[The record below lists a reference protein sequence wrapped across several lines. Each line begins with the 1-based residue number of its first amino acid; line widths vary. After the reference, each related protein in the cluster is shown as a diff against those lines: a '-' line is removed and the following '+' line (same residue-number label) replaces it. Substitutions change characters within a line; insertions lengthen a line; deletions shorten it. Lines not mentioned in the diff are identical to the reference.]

1 MLDAVRFEELGLP
14 AAAILT
20 EPFRATG
27 QVMAELQGFAG
38 YPFATIPHPVAS
50 LSAEQ
55 VMAVADAVTPTVESL
70 LLSGVADGPPA
81 VAVERVAVERVAV
94 ERVAVEPLAAAD
106 APAGSDAGAD
116 DASRRLQDVVETL
129 AEALRADRA
138 DLTAERSGSR
148 ITFRLHIPD
157 EACAECVM
165 PSSMLVP
172 MLQRRIDQEL
182 GPGLVVVLDDPRD
195 QKA

>member
-20 EPFRATG
+20 EPFRTTG
-27 QVMAELQGFAG
+27 LVMAELQGFTG
-38 YPFATIPHPVAS
+38 YPFATVPHPVAS

-55 VMAVADAVTPTVESL
+55 VTAVADAVTP
-70 LLSGVADGPPA
+70 
-81 VAVERVAVERVAV
+81 AVERLLVGGVT
-94 ERVAVEPLAAAD
+94 
-106 APAGSDAGAD
+106 
-116 DASRRLQDVVETL
+116 DASPADHADSAAVASAGLDDVVEAL
-129 AEALRADRA
+129 AEGLRADRA
-138 DLTAERSGSR
+138 DLTAARSGSR

-172 MLQRRIDQEL
+172 ILQRRVDAEL

-195 QKA
+195 HGT

>member
-38 YPFATIPHPVAS
+38 YPFATVPHPVAS
-50 LSAEQ
+50 LSEEQ
-55 VMAVADAVTPTVESL
+55 AMAVADAVTPAVERL
-70 LLSGVADGPPA
+70 LLSGPADGPPA
-81 VAVERVAVERVAV
+81 VAVEP
-94 ERVAVEPLAAAD
+94 VAVEPVAAAD

-116 DASRRLQDVVETL
+116 EASRRLEDVVETL

-195 QKA
+195 QEA

>member
-20 EPFRATG
+20 EPFRTTG
-27 QVMAELQGFAG
+27 LVMAELQGFAD
-38 YPFATIPHPVAS
+38 YPFATVPHPVAS

-55 VMAVADAVTPTVESL
+55 VTALADAVTP
-70 LLSGVADGPPA
+70 
-81 VAVERVAVERVAV
+81 AVERLLLDGTTDALPIESVEA
-94 ERVAVEPLAAAD
+94 
-106 APAGSDAGAD
+106 AGAEQSSLD
-116 DASRRLQDVVETL
+116 DVVETL
-129 AEALRADRA
+129 AEGLRADRA
-138 DLTAERSGSR
+138 DLTAERSGDR

-172 MLQRRIDQEL
+172 ILQRRVDDEL
-182 GPGLVVVLDDPRD
+182 GPGLVVVLDDPRNHGP
-195 QKA
+195 

>member
-20 EPFRATG
+20 EPFRTTG
-27 QVMAELQGFAG
+27 LVMAELQGFAG
-38 YPFATIPHPVAS
+38 YPFATVPHPVAG

-55 VMAVADAVTPTVESL
+55 VMAVADAVTP
-70 LLSGVADGPPA
+70 
-81 VAVERVAVERVAV
+81 AVERLLVGG
-94 ERVAVEPLAAAD
+94 AAD
-106 APAGSDAGAD
+106 APPEVSVDGAGAEQSSLD
-116 DASRRLQDVVETL
+116 GVVEGL
-129 AEALRADRA
+129 AEGLRADRA
-138 DLTAERSGSR
+138 DLTAVRSGSR

-157 EACAECVM
+157 ESCAECVM

-172 MLQRRIDQEL
+172 VLQRRVDAEL

-195 QKA
+195 RGP

>member
-38 YPFATIPHPVAS
+38 YPFATVPHPVAS
-50 LSAEQ
+50 LSEEQ
-55 VMAVADAVTPTVESL
+55 AMAVADAVTPAVERL
-70 LLSGVADGPPA
+70 LLSGPADGPPA
-81 VAVERVAVERVAV
+81 VAVEP
-94 ERVAVEPLAAAD
+94 VAVEPVAVEPVAAAD

-116 DASRRLQDVVETL
+116 DASRRLEDVVETL

>member
-1 MLDAVRFEELGLP
+1 MLDAVRFEELGVP

-27 QVMAELQGFAG
+27 LVMAALQGFAD
-38 YPFATIPHPVAS
+38 YPFATVPHPVAS

-55 VMAVADAVTPTVESL
+55 VTAVADAVTP
-70 LLSGVADGPPA
+70 
-81 VAVERVAVERVAV
+81 AVERLLLDGSTDVPPTDSVE
-94 ERVAVEPLAAAD
+94 
-106 APAGSDAGAD
+106 GAGAEQSSLD
-116 DASRRLQDVVETL
+116 DVVEAL
-129 AEALRADRA
+129 AEGLRADRA
-138 DLTAERSGSR
+138 DLTAERSGQR

-172 MLQRRIDQEL
+172 ILQRRVDDEF
-182 GPGLVVVLDDPRD
+182 GPGLIVALDDPRD
-195 QKA
+195 RGA